1 MSIDL
6 EFVRDT
12 FRLVVDEISD
22 EVMTAAF
29 HEIDSMVQLAKGRE
43 EEALKDLDDP
53 EFVAKHNIHPVI
65 GAMVKA
71 LIKNRIEVD
80 KARAECCFSIY
91 EAPEGYHFEWYTK
104 SNVTC
109 DSESELSLEEDSGV
123 SERNF
128 DTIEEALEYIEKLK
142 HEEPEFSRWLDGEVE
157 DFFRDYEYLWDPKWY
172 CND

>member
-29 HEIDSMVQLAKGRE
+29 HEIDALVELAKGRE

-71 LIKNRIEVD
+71 LVKNRIQVNE
-80 KARAECCFSIY
+80 ARAECCFSIY

-104 SNVTC
+104 ADEVCELETESSPDQDSDVT
-109 DSESELSLEEDSGV
+109 ET
-123 SERNF
+123 NF
-128 DTIEEALEYIEKLK
+128 DTIDEALEHIEKLK
-142 HEEPEFSRWLDGEVE
+142 QEEPELSRWLDGEVE
-157 DFFRDYEYLWDPKWY
+157 DFYRDYEYLWDPKWY